1 MNIGQRKV
9 DEKTIHQYLLV
20 KLDSNVCVEEYAV
33 YADAVDAREP
43 ANRYNGIESWK
54 HFTGSVWSDRSIYSL
69 FDTSIYQRNNV
80 NMLLVDIF

>member
-20 KLDSNVCVEEYAV
+20 KLDSNLCVEEYAL

-43 ANRYNGIESWK
+43 ANRYNGIES
-54 HFTGSVWSDRSIYSL
+54 
-69 FDTSIYQRNNV
+69 
-80 NMLLVDIF
+80 

>member
-20 KLDSNVCVEEYAV
+20 KLDSNLCVEEYAL

-43 ANRYNGIESWK
+43 ANRYNSIESWK
-54 HFTGSVWSDRSIYSL
+54 HFTGRVWEWRSFYLL
-69 FDTSIYQRNNV
+69 FIWY
-80 NMLLVDIF
+80 LYLPEE